1 MNGIDMQR
9 SQDRFCNMLTCD
21 LGAFQLRDL
30 SKAMEN
36 PPSMELLMGTSSNR
50 YGTLWDF
57 SDFQLL
63 CLITVR
69 VSHKK
74 KIPLISHEHPIFLST
89 KQSSQD
95 YPEGLS
101 CRI

>member
-1 MNGIDMQR
+1 MQR
-9 SQDRFCNMLTCD
+9 SQETFCNMLTCD

-69 VSHKK
+69 
-74 KIPLISHEHPIFLST
+74 ISHEHPIFLST
-89 KQSSQD
+89 KQSSHD

-101 CRI
+101 GRI